1 VPARTSQVVDLQQVK
16 VACRSCTL
24 HELCLPLGI
33 EGEELERLDRIIRRR
48 RPLRRGD
55 YLFRRGDAFR
65 ALYAVRSGAVKTY
78 TLDEAG
84 REQVTG
90 FHLPGELVGLDA
102 IGEGRHP
109 LAARALERTSVCEI
123 PFERLEP
130 LTAEI
135 PGLRRQ
141 LLRLMSRELVEDEA
155 HLALLGQRDAEG
167 RLAAFLLSLS
177 RRYARRGFSAEEF
190 RLPMSRTDL
199 ASYLGLAVETVS
211 RLFTRFQAEGLLEAE
226 RKQVRLLDPEGLQAL
241 AAGSARA
248 SCQRGSGASC

>member
-1 VPARTSQVVDLQQVK
+1 MPARTSQVVDLQQVK

-130 LTAEI
+130 LTVEI

-177 RRYARRGFSAEEF
+177 QRYARRGFSAEEF

-211 RLFTRFQAEGLLEAE
+211 RLFTRFQGEGLLEVE
-226 RKQVRLLDPEGLQAL
+226 RKQVRLRDPEGLRAL
-241 AAGSARA
+241 AVGGGRPSCQHGSEA
-248 SCQRGSGASC
+248 SC